1 MDGSDTVVFTE
12 ILHNLA
18 ERKNLDTG
26 QAKAALEAIISGTIP
41 VAQIAAFLFGMRAKG
56 ETVEEMTAFVEV
68 MRQASVHVD
77 VDIRHAVDLCGTGG
91 DNANTFNIST
101 ASMFVVAGAGVPV
114 LKHGNRS
121 VSSKSGSADVLEA
134 LGAVAALRKE
144 QVEKVYN
151 ETGLAFMFAPY
162 FHPAM
167 KEVVPVRGALKM
179 RTFFNILGPL
189 LNPAGVKRQV
199 VGAYNR
205 QIAHLVIQILRN
217 LGTEFAYGIN
227 AEDGLDEFS
236 TTTYTDVYELQNELY
251 SDAVRFDPRDMGFS
265 LAQSEDLKGGDKD
278 VNAGIIRNILK
289 GKATRAQQDIV
300 ALNAIFGI
308 HASGVVDRLKDAQ
321 ELARESIAAGKA
333 ERKLQQFVEATNDI
347 SSNAIPG
354 TP

>member
-1 MDGSDTVVFTE
+1 MDGSETVVFTD
-12 ILHNLA
+12 ILHKLA
-18 ERKNLDTG
+18 NRKNLDAN
-26 QAKAALEAIISGTIP
+26 QAKAALEAIISGAIP
-41 VAQIAAFLFGMRAKG
+41 EAQIAAFLFGMRAKG

-68 MRQASVHVD
+68 MRKAAVHVD

-101 ASMFVVAGAGVPV
+101 ASMFVVAGAGAPV

-134 LGAVAALRKE
+134 LGAVAALRKR

-167 KEVVPVRGALKM
+167 KHVMPARKALHL

-217 LGTEFAYGIN
+217 LGTDFAYGIN

-236 TTTYTDVYELQNELY
+236 TTTYTDVYELQHEMY
-251 SDAVRFDPRDMGFS
+251 SEAVRFDPRDLGIK
-265 LAQSEDLKGGDKD
+265 LAQPEDLKGGDKD
-278 VNAGIIRNILK
+278 VNAEIIQNILK
-289 GKATRAQQDIV
+289 GKGTQAQQDIV
-300 ALNAIFGI
+300 TLNAVFGI
-308 HASGVVDRLKDAQ
+308 HASGIVDHLKEAH
-321 ELARESIAAGKA
+321 ERALESIASGKA
-333 ERKLQQFVEATNDI
+333 ERKLQQFVEATNDV
-347 SSNAIPG
+347 SSTTKPDM
-354 TP
+354 P

>member
-1 MDGSDTVVFTE
+1 MDGSETVVFTD
-12 ILHNLA
+12 ILHDLA
-18 ERKNLDTG
+18 ERKDLNAD
-26 QAKAALEAIISGTIP
+26 QARAALGAIISGAIP
-41 VAQIAAFLFGMRAKG
+41 EAQIAAFLFGMRAKG
-56 ETVEEMTAFVEV
+56 ETVEEMTSFVEV
-68 MRQASVHVD
+68 MRKAAVQVD

-101 ASMFVVAGAGVPV
+101 ASMFVVAGAGAPV

-134 LGAVAALRKE
+134 LGAVAALKKE
-144 QVEKVYN
+144 QVEEVYN
-151 ETGLAFMFAPY
+151 ETGLAFMFAPF

-167 KEVVPVRGALKM
+167 KHVMPARRALHL

-236 TTTYTDVYELQNELY
+236 TTTYTDVYELQHELY
-251 SDAVRFDPRDMGFS
+251 SDAIRFDPRDLGIK
-265 LAQSEDLKGGDKD
+265 LVQSVDLRGGDKD
-278 VNAGIIRNILK
+278 VNAEIIRNILK
-289 GKATRAQQDIV
+289 GKGTQAQQDIV
-300 ALNAIFGI
+300 TLNAVFGI
-308 HASGVVDRLKDAQ
+308 HASGIVDHLKEAH
-321 ELARESIAAGKA
+321 ELARESIATGKA
-333 ERKLQQFVEATNDI
+333 ERKLQQFVEATNDV
-347 SSNAIPG
+347 SSNTKPVL
-354 TP
+354 P